1 MLTLFSVGLMTALV
15 GCKKD
20 KTNVV
25 DNSAPTI
32 QISSHSDGDTA
43 REGYPEYFV
52 AEVSDADNDLEELNV
67 AWYLDGQKV
76 CDWSTPDLAGESPCE
91 ISLTEGTNGSA
102 VVSVEVRDPDDAS
115 MVEEVSMSVLPT
127 DAPFVEL
134 RSPVDTDNHYTS
146 DLVHFEALVGDAEDA
161 PEDLV
166 ITWTSSQ
173 DGVLPLGNGVDSNGL
188 ISEYAYLTEGTHAI
202 EVRVEDTSGKV
213 NIEEVV
219 IQVDGEN
226 SSPVCG
232 WTSPT
237 SGDVFV
243 IGQEIVFEGTATDV
257 DIPNN
262 DLSVEIASSL
272 DGLIQTVSPFSDGT
286 FSLAVGSLAVGSL
299 SAGVHTVTLSVEDE
313 MGAACT
319 AGMTLSVGTPP
330 TVQIDQPS
338 DGLLVQLG
346 ELVSFRGTVNDNEDP
361 LNGLVVEWSSDIDG
375 VLSTGLP
382 NTQGVSQ
389 LSTGDLSAGV
399 HAVSLSVTDSAGF
412 LADDLLS
419 VHVNTLPIVDS
430 IVLSPNPV
438 YSNTNLSMAYSSSD
452 ADGQTVSNTV
462 EWFENGQLT
471 TFTGAFI
478 NAEELQVNDVWT
490 VRITPND
497 GLHQGVASEASIT
510 VSNTEPVVGSVGI
523 SPNTTIYNDSVLT
536 CTGTAT
542 DIDQAITPD
551 FQWTINGQV
560 YLGAT
565 LDLSTTP
572 SMPNFVVACNAI
584 ATDDWGASDM
594 MTTSV
599 TVQNRPPSL
608 GAVTIAPENLG
619 MIGEVLTCESIVD
632 DPDGEVLTPTYT
644 WSVNGYSS
652 GAGETFTLVPN
663 LVNPSDTVTCT
674 ATVTDN
680 YGETQTATG
689 SFTVY
694 NEPPVVNT
702 LLIDPSEP
710 STLDT
715 VVCSADVVDPDG
727 ATPPS
732 VSFLFENATT
742 GTTLYPNSTTDSEA
756 TLNLRDVSFNSED
769 ILVCHITVVD
779 SGGATTQQT
788 TTATIMN
795 APPVV
800 DTVVVMPSNLASTG
814 DVVTCTGTATDIE
827 DGAIA
832 PTYEWSVDGVVVS
845 QTSSYTIDASE
856 TDVGDL
862 LTCAATATDS
872 EGNTGSNTSTVTI
885 VNTAPSVSNVAII
898 PSSPVNDETLTCT
911 ATIDDP
917 DETIVPSVQWN
928 RNGSLFAVGTTVDL
942 SNFNVLPDHTIEC
955 IVSATDN
962 QGATDGSSTSA
973 VVDNRAPT
981 IDSLSI
987 SNIHPTDSDTIV
999 CSATASDA
1007 DGEIPLLSYAW
1018 TVGQTTLGTA
1028 AGVSLNPST
1037 VSDGDVLTCT
1047 ATAEDN
1053 FGGAVSLS
1061 TTATITSTAVSCGL
1075 TACDINLD
1083 LGGGQSMDLVL
1094 VPNGGFTMGS
1104 PNGEEGHASDETQY
1118 DVTLTNDYYV
1128 MTTEVTQGMFAQ
1140 VMGYNAHDGQTVSNS
1155 LGPYGLGNDHPAYY
1169 VTWHMAADFAN
1180 QVTQQHNA
1188 LYGENLQECYTCS
1201 GSGNGVSCVVAM
1213 NPHQCT
1219 GYRMLTEAEWEYAA
1233 RANSTAAIWTP
1244 TGGADIPTGFGS
1256 DCGGGWSLTD
1266 GSTLLDMGWYC
1277 GNNNANGFSYGSKAV
1292 ATREPNDFGLYDMSG
1307 NVGEWVQDW
1316 YGTYP
1321 TNSIVNPTGSSS
1333 EVFKIYRGGYW
1344 GSNPVF
1350 VRSAMRNDLSP
1361 DFAAANIGV
1370 RLGRQP

>member
-1 MLTLFSVGLMTALV
+1 MLTLFSMGLITALV

-20 KTNVV
+20 KTNEVPE
-25 DNSAPTI
+25 NEAPAI
-32 QISSHSDGDTA
+32 QISSHSNGDTA
-43 REGYPEYFV
+43 REGYPEYFLAV
-52 AEVSDADNDLEELNV
+52 VSDADHALEELNV

-76 CDWSTPDLAGESPCE
+76 CDWSAPDLVGESACE
-91 ISLTEGTNGSA
+91 ISLTEGNGIVSA
-102 VVSVEVRDPDDAS
+102 EVRDPDDAA
-115 MVEEVSMSVLPT
+115 VVAEVSMNVLPT

-134 RSPVDTDNHYTS
+134 LSPIDTENHYTS
-146 DLVHFEALVGDAEDA
+146 DLVHFEAIVRDAEDA
-161 PEDLV
+161 PEELL

-173 DGVLPLGNGVDSNGL
+173 DGVLPLGNGVDSNGSL
-188 ISEYAYLTEGTHAI
+188 SEYAYLTEGTHAI
-202 EVRVEDTSGKV
+202 ELRVEDTSGKV

-226 SSPVCG
+226 NSPSCG
-232 WTSPT
+232 WTAPT

-243 IGQEIVFEGTATDV
+243 IGQEIIFEGTATDV

-262 DLSVEIASSL
+262 DLSVEIASSV

-286 FSLAVGSLAVGSL
+286 FSLAVGSL
-299 SAGVHTVTLSVEDE
+299 SAGVHTVTLSVQDE
-313 MGAACT
+313 MGASCT

-346 ELVSFRGTVNDNEDP
+346 ELVSFRGTVSDNEDP
-361 LNGLVVEWSSDIDG
+361 LNALMVEWSSDLDG
-375 VLSTGLP
+375 VLSTGVP

-412 LADDLLS
+412 LADALLS
-419 VHVNTLPIVDS
+419 VHVNTLPAVDS

-438 YSNTNLSMAYSSSD
+438 YSNTNLSMVYSSSD

-471 TFTGAFI
+471 TFTGSFI

-490 VRITPND
+490 VRITPDD

-523 SPNTTIYNDSVLT
+523 SPNTTIYNDSILT

-542 DIDQAITPD
+542 DIDQTITPD

-560 YLGAT
+560 YQGAT
-565 LDLSTTP
+565 LDLATTP

-599 TVQNRPPSL
+599 TLQNRPPSL
-608 GAVTIAPENLG
+608 GTVTIAPENLG

-632 DPDGEVLTPTYT
+632 DPDGEMLTATYT
-644 WSVNGYSS
+644 WSVNGYGS

-663 LVNPSDTVTCT
+663 LVNPSDTVTCI

-694 NEPPVVNT
+694 NEPPVVNG
-702 LLIDPSEP
+702 LMIDPSAP

-715 VVCSADVVDPDG
+715 VTCSADVVDPDG
-727 ATPPS
+727 ATPPN

-742 GTTLYPNSTTDSEA
+742 GTTLYPNATTDSEA
-756 TLNLRDVSFNSED
+756 TLNLRDVSFNSEEV
-769 ILVCHITVVD
+769 LACHITVTD
-779 SGGATTQQT
+779 SGGATTQQS
-788 TTATIMN
+788 TTATIVN

-800 DTVVVMPSNLASTG
+800 DTVVVMPSNLAATG
-814 DVVTCTGTATDIE
+814 DVVTCAGTATDIE
-827 DGAIA
+827 DGAVA
-832 PTYEWSVDGVVVS
+832 PTYEWSVGGVVVAE
-845 QTSSYTIDASE
+845 TSSYTIDASE

-862 LTCAATATDS
+862 LTCTATATDS

-885 VNTAPSVSNVAII
+885 VNTAPNVSNVAIL

-911 ATIDDP
+911 ATVEDP
-917 DETIVPSVQWN
+917 DETIVPSIQWN
-928 RNGSLFAVGTTVDL
+928 RNGSLFAVGATVDL
-942 SNFNVLPDHTIEC
+942 SNFNVLPNHTIEC

-962 QGATDGSSTSA
+962 QGATDGSSASA
-973 VVDNRAPT
+973 VVDNRDPV

-987 SNIHPTDSDTIV
+987 SNIQPAVSDTIV
-999 CSATASDA
+999 CSATSSDL

-1028 AGVSLNPST
+1028 ASLSLNPSI
-1037 VSDGDVLTCT
+1037 VSEGDVLTCT
-1047 ATAEDN
+1047 ATSTDN
-1053 FGGAVSLS
+1053 FGGVVSLGTTATVTS
-1061 TTATITSTAVSCGL
+1061 TTASCAL
-1075 TACDINLD
+1075 TACDANLD

-1094 VPNGGFTMGS
+1094 VPNGTFTMGS
-1104 PNGEEGHASDETQY
+1104 PNGEEGRATDETQY

-1155 LGPYGLGNDHPAYY
+1155 NGSYGIGNDHPAYY
-1169 VTWHMAADFAN
+1169 VTWYMAADFAN
-1180 QVTQQHNA
+1180 HVTQRHNTV
-1188 LYGENLQECYTCS
+1188 YGDNLQECYSCS
-1201 GSGNGVSCVVAM
+1201 GSGSSVSCTVAM

-1233 RANSTAAIWTP
+1233 RANSTDAVWTP
-1244 TGGADIPTGFGS
+1244 TGGGDIPSGFGS
-1256 DCGGGWSLTD
+1256 DCGSGWNLTD
-1266 GSTLLDMGWYC
+1266 GTALSELGWYC
-1277 GNNNANGFSYGSKAV
+1277 GNNNANGFGYGSKES

-1307 NVGEWVQDW
+1307 NIGEWVQDW
-1316 YGTYP
+1316 YDVYP
-1321 TNSIVNPTGSSS
+1321 TNSMVNPTGSSS

-1344 GSNPVF
+1344 GSNPAF
-1350 VRSAMRNDLSP
+1350 VRSALRTDLSP
-1361 DFAAANIGV
+1361 NFAAANIGV